1 MANFDNT
8 ARDYSSIRTNLAT
21 RAASSLP
28 EWSGNDSSDF
38 MSTLI
43 DLWAYSADIMHYYID
58 RASTEAFLGTATQR
72 SSVVS
77 LANLYG
83 YVPNYIKA
91 ATANLSVTN
100 TNSASAVTIAKD
112 TPFISDDGQQFIASS
127 SFSIGASATST
138 VSVIQGKKYTSEAV
152 TSEANSTSSSSDGT
166 AGQRFRLY
174 RTGVAVNT
182 IQVYVTEGAFG
193 EVKEWTRVTNLTK
206 YGPNDSVFNVY
217 VTPTGI
223 TQIVFG
229 NGVNGRV
236 PTVNSAITCTY
247 VQTSGSAGNVAANTI
262 KKLGVSTY
270 PTITNITNAV
280 AAGGGSDI
288 ESIESIKR
296 AIPSVIRTRNGAV
309 SLSDFADLALTTQ
322 GVSKAYVSYLGSAS
336 TGASVTATVIGPQP
350 TYLTDGAASVS
361 IPTDLRERV
370 SRELLDN
377 AMLGITLINVPSTVT
392 FTKLYI
398 YLDLYVKSNYVQS
411 VVSAD
416 VRTAIDTLFAFDN
429 VAFDGQT
436 ITIGDVYR
444 VATAVNGVDYIV
456 VTGFNPSDANSIAS
470 SGKLTIA
477 SDRLLKKG
485 SVNIVNTYGGV
496 SAV

>member
-8 ARDYSSIRTNLAT
+8 ARDYNSIRTNLTT
-21 RAASSLP
+21 RASSSLP
-28 EWSGNDSSDF
+28 EWAGSDSSDF

-72 SSVVS
+72 SSVVA

-91 ATANLSVTN
+91 ATALVSVQN
-100 TNSASAVTIAKD
+100 TSASTIVIPVD
-112 TPFISDDGQQFIASS
+112 TAFISTDGQQFLSVS
-127 SFSIGASATST
+127 ENSVLSLATST
-138 VSVIQGKKYTSEAV
+138 LSVIQGKKYTTEAV
-152 TSEANSTSSSSDGT
+152 TSESDSTSSISDGT

-174 RTGVAVNT
+174 RTSVAVNT
-182 IQVYVTEGAFG
+182 IRVYVGEGVFG
-193 EVKEWTRVTNLTK
+193 EVVEWTRVNNLTK
-206 YGPNDSVFNVY
+206 YGPNDSVFTVY
-217 VTPTGI
+217 VTPTGV

-229 NGVNGRV
+229 NGLNGRI
-236 PTVNSAITCTY
+236 PTSNSPITCTY
-247 VQTSGSAGNVAANTI
+247 IQTSGSAGNAAA
-262 KKLGVSTY
+262 G
-270 PTITNITNAV
+270 TITKFVSGGITGISVIGNIS
-280 AAGGGSDI
+280 AAAGGSDI
-288 ESIESIKR
+288 ESIDSIKR
-296 AIPSVIRTRNGAV
+296 SIPSVIRTRNGAV
-309 SLSDFADLALTTQ
+309 SLSDFGDLALTTQ
-322 GVSKAYVSYLGSAS
+322 GVSKATVSYLGSAS
-336 TGASVTATVIGPQP
+336 TGASITATVIGPQ
-350 TYLTDGAASVS
+350 TNYLTDGAASVS
-361 IPTDLRERV
+361 IATDLRERV

-411 VVSAD
+411 VVKAD
-416 VRTAIDTLFAFDN
+416 VTTAINTLFAFDN
-429 VAFDGQT
+429 VSFNGQT

-444 VATAVNGVDYIV
+444 VAAAVNGVDYLV
-456 VTGFNPSDANSIAS
+456 VTGFNPSDVNSIAS

-485 SVNIVNTYGGV
+485 SVNIVTTTGGV

>member
-8 ARDYSSIRTNLAT
+8 ARDYNSIRTNLTT
-21 RAASSLP
+21 RASSSLP
-28 EWSGNDSSDF
+28 EWAGSDSSDF

-72 SSVVS
+72 SSVVA

-91 ATANLSVTN
+91 ATALVSVQN
-100 TNSASAVTIAKD
+100 TSASTIVIPVD
-112 TPFISDDGQQFIASS
+112 TAFISTDGQQFLSVS
-127 SFSIGASATST
+127 ENSVLSLATST
-138 VSVIQGKKYTSEAV
+138 LSVIQGKKYTAEAV
-152 TSEANSTSSSSDGT
+152 TSESDSTSSISDGT

-174 RTGVAVNT
+174 RTSVAVST
-182 IQVYVTEGAFG
+182 IRVYVSEGVFG
-193 EVKEWTRVTNLTK
+193 EVVEWTRVNNLTK
-206 YGPNDSVFNVY
+206 YGPNDSVFTVY
-217 VTPTGI
+217 VTPTGV

-229 NGVNGRV
+229 NGINGRI
-236 PTVNSAITCTY
+236 PTTKSSITCTY
-247 VQTSGSAGNVAANTI
+247 IQTSGSAGNVAA
-262 KKLGVSTY
+262 G
-270 PTITNITNAV
+270 TITKFVSGGITGISVIGNTS
-280 AAGGGSDI
+280 AAAGGSDI
-288 ESIESIKR
+288 ESIDSIKR
-296 AIPSVIRTRNGAV
+296 SIPSVIRTRNGAV
-309 SLSDFADLALTTQ
+309 SLSDFGDLALTTQ
-322 GVSKAYVSYLGSAS
+322 GVSKATVSYLGSAS
-336 TGASVTATVIGPQP
+336 TGASVTATVIGPQA

-377 AMLGITLINVPSTVT
+377 AMLGITLVNVPSTIT

-429 VAFDGQT
+429 VTFDGQT

-444 VATAVNGVDYIV
+444 VATAVSGVDYIV